1 MFGVDSTYSI
11 NDKKLSWLSP
21 ILDQWLRIN
30 RDYIEEYDCEDSL
43 YWYNERAII
52 SSLAGAVWKCGGFA
66 MEEYSS
72 EKGKGKNKKTG
83 RIDLYL
89 YFSDNEVI
97 SEAKMNWLYLYKNFN
112 KDFGEIIEESMKDAM
127 SDLKTTLQSNP
138 VDFGFAISFIVPHWK
153 SELDS
158 SELLIRFKEY
168 VEDYECSFYAW
179 FNNKSGKD
187 ILSSD
192 GYVYNSVVMVGQTL
206 PNILK

>member
-43 YWYNERAII
+43 YWYNERANI
-52 SSLAGAVWKCGGFA
+52 SALAGAVWKCGGFA

-72 EKGKGKNKKTG
+72 EKGKGKNKKSG

-89 YFSDNEVI
+89 YFSENEAI

-112 KDFGEIIEESMKDAM
+112 KDFGEIVEKSMKDAM
-127 SDLKTTLQSNP
+127 SDLKTTFQSNSA
-138 VDFGFAISFIVPHWK
+138 DFGFAISFFVPHWK
-153 SELDS
+153 SGLDS
-158 SELLIRFKEY
+158 SELMIRFKEH

-187 ILSSD
+187 ILSSGD
-192 GYVYNSVVMVGQTL
+192 YVYNSVVMIGQTL